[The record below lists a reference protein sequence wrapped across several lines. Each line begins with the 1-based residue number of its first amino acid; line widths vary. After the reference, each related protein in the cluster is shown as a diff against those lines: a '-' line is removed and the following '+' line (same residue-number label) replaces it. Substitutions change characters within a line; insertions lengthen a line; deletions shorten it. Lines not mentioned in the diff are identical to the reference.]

1 MISAVVPVK
10 ALAASKSRLLPR
22 LGRAGAERLAVAML
36 GDVVEALRGVRGLA
50 RVAVATPDADV
61 AAAARE
67 AGAEALLRPDAGL
80 NPAIEAAGAELAP
93 GPGDGL
99 LVVLGDVAGARP
111 DDLEALLHAL
121 DGPGVALAPSRDG
134 GTSALLRIP
143 RGAIPAGF
151 GPGSAKVHRDLAA
164 RAGVAFRELALPS
177 LAIDVDAPDDLAALE
192 RAGTAGPRTRRVLAE
207 LARAAAARPTAAA
220 APAEVHLVALR
231 GMPAVRAG
239 DDLAHLLAAAAR
251 AQGLRLA
258 GGVLVVCQKVV
269 SKAEGRLVPLASVS
283 PSAEA
288 RRLAAEDGKDPRH
301 VEVVLR
307 ETARVVRRGPG
318 VLICETRH
326 GFVCANAGVDLSN
339 APEEGVAVLL
349 PEDPDAS
356 AERLRAALLAR
367 GAGPLGVVVSDTF
380 GRPWRDG
387 LVDVAIGCAGIA
399 PIDDLRG
406 RPDLAGRILQ
416 VTAMATADQL
426 AAAAGLLMTKDSG
439 VPAVWVDGIAP
450 EGSGGVRATLRDPK
464 LDLFR

>member
-1 MISAVVPVK
+1 MAKIELC
-10 ALAASKSRLLPR
+10 ALTGIPQ
-22 LGRAGAERLAVAML
+22 VA
-36 GDVVEALRGVRGLA
+36 
-50 RVAVATPDADV
+50 P
-61 AAAARE
+61 
-67 AGAEALLRPDAGL
+67 
-80 NPAIEAAGAELAP
+80 
-93 GPGDGL
+93 
-99 LVVLGDVAGARP
+99 
-111 DDLEALLHAL
+111 
-121 DGPGVALAPSRDG
+121 
-134 GTSALLRIP
+134 
-143 RGAIPAGF
+143 
-151 GPGSAKVHRDLAA
+151 
-164 RAGVAFRELALPS
+164 
-177 LAIDVDAPDDLAALE
+177 
-192 RAGTAGPRTRRVLAE
+192 
-207 LARAAAARPTAAA
+207 
-220 APAEVHLVALR
+220 
-231 GMPAVRAG
+231 G
-239 DDLAHLLAAAAR
+239 DDLAGFVWEAAR
-251 AQGLRLA
+251 AANLKLA
-258 GGVLVVCQKVV
+258 DGALVVCQKVV
-269 SKAEGRLVPLASVS
+269 SKAEGRLVSLASVS

-288 RRLAAEDGKDPRH
+288 RRLADEDGKDPRH

-439 VPAVWVDGIAP
+439 VPAVWVAGIAP
-450 EGSGGVRATLRDPK
+450 EGSGGVSATLRDPK